1 MNILFINHRDPFH
14 PQAGGAEVV
23 LLEVGKRIARKH
35 NVTWLAESV
44 PSRVSEEIY
53 ENIKI
58 KRRGNKYTLHLYS
71 LFEAKSYD
79 VVIDSVAHAV
89 PFSSWLVNEKT
100 VAVVYHVHQDVLMYE
115 LDPLQATIVK
125 TLEKGTKNYRHIIT
139 ISNTTKRDLITRLKV
154 EEYKI
159 NVIYNGVDHEKYR
172 PGEKSD
178 KPTILWIGRMKKYK
192 NPIDAFKIYKR
203 LKKKPE
209 LVLAGTG
216 DLSNEVAMLASKYGA
231 RYLGRISEKEKI
243 SLYQKAWLV
252 LSTSFIEGWGMTVVE
267 ANASGTPVVAYATG
281 SMPEIIKD
289 GVNGYLV
296 PYKDYDYAAR
306 IIDSILEEDTIN
318 QLSRR
323 SLIESMKYDWDKT
336 AEGYLKV
343 IKGVLDEY

>member
-1 MNILFINHRDPFH
+1 LNILLVNHRDPFH

-53 ENIKI
+53 ENIRI

-71 LFEAKSYD
+71 LFEAKNYG
-79 VVIDSVAHAV
+79 VVIDNVAHAV
-89 PFSSWLVNEKT
+89 PFSSWLVNEIT
-100 VAVVYHVHQDVLMYE
+100 VAVVHHVHQDVLMYE
-115 LDPLQATIVK
+115 LDPFLATIIK
-125 TLEKGTKNYRHIIT
+125 ALEKGIKYYRFIVAV
-139 ISNTTKRDLITRLKV
+139 SNTTKRDLVTRLKV
-154 EEYKI
+154 DESKI
-159 NVIYNGVDHEKYR
+159 HVIYNGVDHEKYR
-172 PGEKSD
+172 PSEKSV
-178 KPTILWIGRMKKYK
+178 KPMILWIGRMKKYK
-192 NPIDAFKIYKR
+192 NPIDAFRIYKR

-209 LVLAGTG
+209 LVIAGTG
-216 DLSNEVAMLASKYGA
+216 DLSNEVAMFASKYGA
-231 RYLGRISEKEKI
+231 RYLGKVSEIEKI
-243 SLYQKAWLV
+243 NLYQKAWLV

-267 ANASGTPVVAYATG
+267 ANACGTPVVAYATG

-306 IIDSILEEDTIN
+306 IIDSILEEDTIKE
-318 QLSRR
+318 LSRR

-336 AEGYLKV
+336 AEEFLKV
-343 IKGVLDEY
+343 IEGVVNEK